1 MRLPQVAG
9 SFYPAEKPLL
19 ERMLSKFEGE
29 CGGKELEKLS
39 GQKIF
44 AVVAP
49 HAGYEYSGLT
59 AMHAYKAIA
68 QSPFAE
74 SAGPKTFAIFSPN
87 HTGMGEGCSLSIDDW
102 RTPLGEVKSDV
113 KFCHDLLSAS
123 GCLKPSEEA
132 HAKEHSIE
140 VQLPFLQKFFPSA
153 QIAGITLLQGENALD
168 VAEDLASALVAA
180 EKKEERRVMVVASSD
195 FTHYEPA
202 NVAREKDEE
211 AVHAICKLDAKKFR
225 DLVLEKRLSICG
237 FGAILVAM
245 LYSKKKGA
253 KEGVV
258 LHFSNSGKANPKGD
272 VVDYASIA
280 FV

>member
-1 MRLPQVAG
+1 MRLPAVAG
-9 SFYPAEKPLL
+9 SFYPAQKQLL
-19 ERMLSKFEGE
+19 ERTLSSFERE
-29 CGGKELEKLS
+29 CGGKELEKIA
-39 GQKIF
+39 GQKLF
-44 AVVAP
+44 GVVAP

-59 AMHAYKAIA
+59 AMHAYKAIS

-74 SAGPKTFAIFSPN
+74 STGQKTFAIISPN
-87 HTGMGEGCSLSIDDW
+87 HTGMGEACSLSIDDW
-102 RTPLGEVKSDV
+102 QTPLGEVKSDT
-113 KFCHDLLSAS
+113 KFCHELLSAS

-132 HAKEHSIE
+132 HANEHSIE
-140 VQLPFLQKFFPSA
+140 VQLPFVQKFFPGA
-153 QIAGITLLQGENALD
+153 EIAGITILQGENALE
-168 VAEDLASALVAA
+168 VAEDLAGALVAS
-180 EKKEERRVMVVASSD
+180 EKKLEQRVMVVASSD

-202 NVAREKDEE
+202 NVARQKDQE

-225 DLVLEKRLSICG
+225 DLVFEKRLSICG
-237 FGAILVAM
+237 FGAILSAM